1 MDVHIQLNSNPAKSK
16 CQSLIGFGFG
26 PIHSQEYKL
35 GGNEEEEVYGEV
47 DRIIS
52 SHSVKNPVF
61 AKDG

>member
-1 MDVHIQLNSNPAKSK
+1 MDIHIQFDPNPLKSK
-16 CQSLIGFGFG
+16 SQNPVGFGFG

-35 GGNEEEEVYGEV
+35 GGNEEEEAYGEV

-52 SHSVKNPVF
+52 SRTVKNPVF